1 MHILGA
7 ILAILGVAGVWY
19 WRFKT
24 LHQAGTE
31 IADVV
36 GRAQGAIRTRRFR
49 NKAEGSVL
57 TTVDDP
63 AVAAAVFLYA
73 LAGEN
78 RDAAHLSDTAIRKQ
92 IGAIVPSGDLDE
104 VATYAAWAARSVID
118 PKDCIRRFKT
128 LWRDKLTLGER
139 EDLVAMAE
147 AIAALGGK
155 PLPAQALTLETLRA
169 TVLS

>member
-7 ILAILGVAGVWY
+7 IIAILGVAAVWY
-19 WRFKT
+19 WRFKAF
-24 LHQAGTE
+24 HQAGTE

-57 TTVDDP
+57 TTIDDP

-78 RDAAHLSDTAIRKQ
+78 PNAAHVSDTAIRKQ
-92 IGAIVPSGDLDE
+92 LATIVPAGDLEE

-118 PKDCIRRFKT
+118 PKDCIRRFKA
-128 LWRDKLTLGER
+128 LWRENLASGER

-147 AIAALGGK
+147 AIAAISGK
-155 PLPAQALTLETLRA
+155 PVPAQVLTLETLRA
-169 TVLS
+169 TVLP